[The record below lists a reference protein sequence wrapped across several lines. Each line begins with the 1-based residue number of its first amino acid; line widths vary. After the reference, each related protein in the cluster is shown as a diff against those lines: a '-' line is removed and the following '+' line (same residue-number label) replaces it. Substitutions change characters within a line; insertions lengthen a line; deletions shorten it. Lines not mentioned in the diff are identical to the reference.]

1 MKEIHVG
8 LQCLQVLW
16 LRRKMQ
22 WSDNHAKLYGHVY
35 GGDLAGRPVLCLVG
49 VSAQVKRWRA
59 TIPHG
64 VRTDFSGPGLQNK
77 NGPRA

>member
-16 LRRKMQ
+16 FKRKIQ
-22 WSDNHAKLYGHVY
+22 WNDNHAKLYGHVY
-35 GGDLAGRPVLCLVG
+35 GGDLAGRPVICAVG
-49 VSAQVKRWRA
+49 VSAQVKRWRN
-59 TIPHG
+59 
-64 VRTDFSGPGLQNK
+64 DFSGHGLQNK